1 MEIDS
6 LQSVINKA
14 KNALSIEDIDRQVEI
29 LVQSLCINTLFLT

>member
-14 KNALSIEDIDRQVEI
+14 KNALSIEDIDSQVNI
-29 LVQSLCINTLFLT
+29 LCPFVVYKL